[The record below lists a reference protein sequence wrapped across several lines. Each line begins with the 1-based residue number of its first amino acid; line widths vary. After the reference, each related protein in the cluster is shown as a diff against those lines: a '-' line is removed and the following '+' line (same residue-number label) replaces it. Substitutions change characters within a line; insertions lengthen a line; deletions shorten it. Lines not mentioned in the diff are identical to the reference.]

1 MIVIEASYHAPHQN
15 LFRIERRGA
24 ELFPCG
30 KMLTEEG
37 DRNAYAK
44 ERIHEAFDRGS
55 GFRDDP
61 IVPDPVGE

>member
-1 MIVIEASYHAPHQN
+1 MIVIEASHHAPHQN

-24 ELFPCG
+24 ELFACG

-37 DRNAYAK
+37 DWNAYAK
-44 ERIHEAFDRGS
+44 ERIHEAFDRGPC
-55 GFRDDP
+55 FRDDP